1 MISKCQNTRFK
12 KKKRRKKNLHIKSK
26 VIENYIIINHWISL
40 NCVSFCLCGITVA
53 VAQCVTVQT
62 VYITWIM
69 HCVLFL
75 LGPYYLCNLFGTQRY
90 TSSCLVTAAE
100 TGSAHTSTTEWAP
113 LIYATNLYVLLYFVY
128 IYIFICERDCDC
140 SCAMST
146 EARSNWIW
154 LMWLSMME
162 QRWWDTLAT
171 HLHWRCPAICIF
183 FCCCCCCCPS
193 SLVILIVLLYYAA
206 KWACFVINQVPVCGG
221 FAISESGQWSTHTHT
236 LGLRVAAE
244 MNEWMNECCVPLCR
258 VRTKLYRNGHCPRTH
273 HITSPNKRWQF
284 YLQYFCLFVFQ
295 CMLLAEVLHC
305 TQQTR

>member
-1 MISKCQNTRFK
+1 
-12 KKKRRKKNLHIKSK
+12 
-26 VIENYIIINHWISL
+26 
-40 NCVSFCLCGITVA
+40 
-53 VAQCVTVQT
+53 
-62 VYITWIM
+62 M

-113 LIYATNLYVLLYFVY
+113 LIYATNLYVLFCLY

-146 EARSNWIW
+146 EPRSNWIW

-244 MNEWMNECCVPLCR
+244 MNEWMNEWMLCSSVPCAHKAIPQWSL
-258 VRTKLYRNGHCPRTH
+258 PTH
-273 HITSPNKRWQF
+273 TSHHKSKQEITILSSIF
-284 YLQYFCLFVFQ
+284 LFVCISVHVVSRSLALYTANQIRTNNVNIF
-295 CMLLAEVLHC
+295 LLSNW
-305 TQQTR
+305 TW